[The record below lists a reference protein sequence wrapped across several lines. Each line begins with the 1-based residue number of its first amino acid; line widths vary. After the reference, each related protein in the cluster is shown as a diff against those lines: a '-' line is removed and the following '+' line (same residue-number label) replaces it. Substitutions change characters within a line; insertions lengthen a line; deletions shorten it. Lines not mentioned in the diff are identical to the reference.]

1 MPDFTH
7 LHVHSE
13 YSLLDGLARIA
24 DLVAQAK
31 AQGMGALALT
41 DHGVMHGALDF
52 YKAAQTAGIKPI
64 VGCEVYCAQRKMTD
78 RQPKLDSS
86 PYHLTLLAR
95 DAVGYRNLIKLVS
108 KASLDG
114 FYYKPRVDL
123 DLLAEYHEGIV
134 ALSGCLGAQV
144 PQLLLQGLEEEARR
158 TIGWFRETFG
168 PEGYYLELQDHQI
181 PEQQAINRF
190 LVDYG
195 RREGL
200 PLVCTND
207 VHYVQADDAYAQD
220 ILLCVQTATTVDDIK
235 RMRMST
241 QEFYLKSSAAM
252 AALFAEVPEALLNTC
267 RIADNCDLK
276 LEFGRTALPEF
287 ALPEGHT
294 AESYFREI
302 TMQRLPERYSQ
313 IDDRLRRRV
322 QYEIDVICQL
332 GFAQYI
338 LIVADFTFW
347 ARQRG
352 IMAEPRG
359 SVGGSVVAYVIGI
372 SDVDPI
378 RYDLPF
384 ERFLS
389 PDRHEMPDIDLDF
402 PDDRRAEVYEYVKQ
416 KYGADHVAQIITYNT
431 MLGKAAIR
439 DVGRALGLPF
449 GDVDRV
455 AKLIPN
461 GVKVTIDQGLAESA
475 ELRTLAESDQ
485 MVKKLLDTA
494 RKVEGLARNSSVHAA
509 GVVISR
515 EPLMDMVPLQRA
527 KDGNVIT
534 QYESTWL
541 QDVGLLKMDFLGL
554 ANFANL
560 DLAVKFIKQTRDLD
574 INIKELPYDDAA
586 TFALLQTG
594 ETTGLFQLESA
605 GMRKYLKELKPT
617 NIGDISAMISLYRP
631 GPMDNIPKFIAAKN
645 GKIDDI
651 YLHADLE
658 PILAE
663 SYGVIVYQE
672 QVMAIAISIAGFATE
687 QGYKFIKAIAKKNAE
702 LLQKNKEPFV
712 AGTIARG
719 YSAELAEGLWRL
731 FEPFQR
737 YSFNKAHAMGYAH
750 ITYRTAYLKAH
761 FTAEYMA
768 AVLCS
773 RVGDSEDVAAA
784 IAECR
789 RMGVD
794 VLPPSVN
801 ESDVNFSVENGA
813 IRFGLSAIKNVGGGA
828 VEGLVEE
835 RRKHGPFA
843 SAEDFCSRIDMR
855 AVNKK
860 TLESLIR
867 AGALDGFGDRM
878 HLLQE
883 MERMVGLAQQA
894 QRKSAAGQLNMFGG
908 GVAEAPAL
916 FNVPPREQDPATLK
930 ERLAWERELL
940 GVYLGEHP
948 LNAMTTQLQAR
959 VSHTVDQLT
968 EEVVGQK
975 VTMGGIINSVRAI
988 TTRNGQNMVYA
999 ELEDPSGTI
1008 EVVVFPRT
1016 LEQTKALWQADSAV
1030 IVGGKLDQRGDR
1042 YQLACDSVEAFS
1054 TAADLPRRYFLRLTI
1069 PQLDDLETGRAR
1081 LERVAAALRVQ
1092 QGEDPVEVRVNTPM
1106 GLVRLATPGLRT
1118 AYTAELAGRLV
1129 QLLGRDAMQVEELA
1143 PVGMAAAS

>member
-13 YSLLDGLARIA
+13 YSLLDGLSRIP
-24 DLVAQAK
+24 DLIGHAK
-31 AQGMGALALT
+31 ALGMGAVALT

-52 YKAAQTAGIKPI
+52 YKTAQVAGIKPI

-78 RQPKLDSS
+78 RQPKVDSS

-95 DAVGYRNLIKLVS
+95 DATGYRNLIKLVS
-108 KASLDG
+108 RASLEG
-114 FYYKPRVDL
+114 FYYKPRVDH

-144 PQLLLQGLEEEARR
+144 PQLFMQGQEEEARR
-158 TIGWFRETFG
+158 TIGWFRDVFG

-181 PEQQAINRF
+181 PEQQALNRF
-190 LVDYG
+190 LIAHA

-207 VHYVQADDAYAQD
+207 VHYVQQEDAEAQD
-220 ILLCVQTATTVDDIK
+220 ILLCVQTSTTVDDPK

-241 QEFYLKSSAAM
+241 QEFYLKSPQAM
-252 AALFAEVPEALLNTC
+252 AALFAETPDALTNTC
-267 RIADNCDLK
+267 RIADNCDLQ
-276 LEFGRTALPEF
+276 LEFGRTALPEY
-287 ALPEGHT
+287 ALPEGYT
-294 AESYFREI
+294 AESYFREV
-302 TMQRLPERYSQ
+302 TWKRLPERYSQ
-313 IDDRLRRRV
+313 VDDKLRERV
-322 QYEIDVICQL
+322 QYELDVICQL

-359 SVGGSVVAYVIGI
+359 SVGGSVVAYIIGI

-389 PDRHEMPDIDLDF
+389 PERHEMPDIDLDF
-402 PDDRRAEVYEYVKQ
+402 PDDRRAEVYEYVKR

-439 DVGRALGLPF
+439 DVGRALGMPF
-449 GDVDRV
+449 GEVDRV

-475 ELRTLAESDQ
+475 ELRTLVESDQ
-485 MVKKLLDTA
+485 SVNKLLTMA

-515 EPLMDMVPLQRA
+515 EPLMDAVPLQRA
-527 KDGNVIT
+527 KDGNIIT
-534 QYESTWL
+534 QYESVWL

-560 DLAVKFIKQTRDLD
+560 DLAVKLIKQTRGVD
-574 INIKELPYDDAA
+574 INLKELPHGDAA

-645 GKIDDI
+645 GKIEAQ
-651 YLHADLE
+651 YLHPDLE
-658 PILAE
+658 PILGE

-672 QVMAIAISIAGFATE
+672 QVMAIAMTIAGFTTE

-712 AGTIARG
+712 AGAIARG
-719 YSAELAEGLWRL
+719 YTPELAEELWRL

-737 YSFNKAHAMGYAH
+737 YSFNKAHTMGYAH
-750 ITYRTAYLKAH
+750 VTYRTAYLKTH
-761 FTAEYMA
+761 YTPEYMA

-773 RVGDSEDVAAA
+773 EMGDSEKVAAA

-789 RMGVD
+789 RMGVE

-801 ESDVNFSVENGA
+801 DSDVNFTVEDGG
-813 IRFGLSAIKNVGGGA
+813 IRFGLAAVKNVGSGA

-835 RRKHGPFA
+835 RQRGGPFTN
-843 SAEDFCSRIDMR
+843 AEDFCARIDLR

-860 TLESLIR
+860 TLECLIR
-867 AGALDGFGDRM
+867 AGALDCFGDRM
-878 HLLQE
+878 HLLKE
-883 MERMVGLAQQA
+883 MDRMVGMAQQA
-894 QRKSAAGQLNMFGG
+894 QRKSAAGQLSMFGG
-908 GVAEAPAL
+908 DVAETPSL
-916 FNVPPREQDPATLK
+916 FNVPPQQQDPATLK

-948 LNAMTTQLQAR
+948 LNALAAKLQQR
-959 VSHTVDQLT
+959 VSVTVDQLT
-968 EEVVGQK
+968 EDIVGQK
-975 VTMGGIINSVRAI
+975 VTMGGILNSTRAI
-988 TTRNGQNMVYA
+988 TTRNGQNMLYA
-999 ELEDPSGTI
+999 ELEDPGGTI

-1016 LEQTKALWQADSAV
+1016 LEQTRALWQADSAV
-1030 IVGGKLDQRGDR
+1030 IVSGKLDFRSDR

-1054 TAADLPRRYFLRLTI
+1054 GAADLPRRYRLRLTI
-1069 PQLDDLETGRAR
+1069 PQMDNLEIGRAR
-1081 LERVAAALRVQ
+1081 LERVAAALRQ
-1092 QGEDPVEVRVNTPM
+1092 QPGDDPVEVRVETPL
-1106 GLVRLATPGLRT
+1106 GLVRLTTPSLR
-1118 AYTAELAGRLV
+1118 ASFSPELEGRIV
-1129 QLLGRDAMQVEELA
+1129 QLLGRDSLQVEELPLREVA
-1143 PVGMAAAS
+1143 VAS

>member
-1 MPDFTH
+1 VADFTH

-13 YSLLDGLARIA
+13 YSLLDGLARIP
-24 DLVAQAK
+24 DLVANAK
-31 AQGMGALALT
+31 AHGMGAIALT

-52 YKAAQTAGIKPI
+52 YKTAQTAGIKPI

-123 DLLAEYHEGIV
+123 DLLAAHHEGIV

-144 PQLLLQGLEEEARR
+144 PQLLLQGREEEARK
-158 TIGWFRETFG
+158 TIGWFRDTFG

-195 RREGL
+195 RRESL

-220 ILLCVQTATTVDDIK
+220 ILLCVQTATTVDDAK

-241 QEFYLKSSAAM
+241 QEFYLKSPAAM
-252 AALFAEVPEALLNTC
+252 AALFAEVPDALLNTC

-287 ALPEGHT
+287 ALPAGHT

-313 IDDRLRRRV
+313 IDDKLRQRV
-322 QYEIDVICQL
+322 QYEVDVICQL

-347 ARQRG
+347 ARQHG

-359 SVGGSVVAYVIGI
+359 SVGGSVVAYIIGI

-389 PDRHEMPDIDLDF
+389 PERHEMPDIDLDF

-449 GDVDRV
+449 GEVDRV

-475 ELRTLAESDQ
+475 ELRTLAEQDAT
-485 MVKKLLDTA
+485 VKKLLDTA

-534 QYESTWL
+534 QYESAWL

-560 DLAVKFIKQTRDLD
+560 DLAVKFIKQTRGLD
-574 INIKELPYDDAA
+574 INIKELPYDDED

-605 GMRKYLKELKPT
+605 GMRKYLKELRPT

-631 GPMDNIPKFIAAKN
+631 GPMDNIPKFVAAKN
-645 GKIDDI
+645 GRVAAQ
-651 YLHADLE
+651 YAHADLE
-658 PILAE
+658 PILRE

-672 QVMAIAISIAGFATE
+672 QVMDIAIKIAGFTTE

-702 LLQKNKEPFV
+702 LLLKNKEPFV
-712 AGTIARG
+712 AGTVARG
-719 YSAELAEGLWRL
+719 YPLELAEDLWRL

-737 YSFNKAHAMGYAH
+737 YSFNKAHTMGYAH

-773 RVGDSEDVAAA
+773 RCGDSEDVAAA

-801 ESDVNFSVENGA
+801 DSEVNFSVENGA

-828 VEGLVEE
+828 VEGLVQE
-835 RRKHGPFA
+835 RKQRGPFA
-843 SAEDFCSRIDMR
+843 NAEDFCSRIDMR

-878 HLLQE
+878 QLVRE
-883 MERMVGLAQQA
+883 IDRMAGMAQQA
-894 QRKSAAGQLNMFGG
+894 QRKLAAGQLTMFGG
-908 GVAEAPAL
+908 EVAEAPAL
-916 FNVPPREQDPATLK
+916 FNVPSQQQDPATLK

-948 LNAMTTQLQAR
+948 LNAMAARLQQR
-959 VSHTVDQLT
+959 VSHTVDQIT

-1016 LEQTKALWQADSAV
+1016 LEQTRALWQADSAV
-1030 IVGGKLDQRGDR
+1030 IVGGKLDQRSDR
-1042 YQLACDSVEAFS
+1042 YQLACDSVEAFT
-1054 TAADLPRRYFLRLTI
+1054 TAADRPRRYFLRLTI
-1069 PQLDDLETGRAR
+1069 PQLDDMETGRAR
-1081 LERVAAALRVQ
+1081 LEHVAAALRLQ
-1092 QGEDPVEVRVNTPM
+1092 QGEDRVEVRVQTPQ
-1106 GLVRLATPGLRT
+1106 GLVRLVTPGLRT
-1118 AYTAELAGRLV
+1118 AYTPELAERLT
-1129 QLLGRDAMQVEELA
+1129 QLLGRDALQVEDLA
-1143 PVGMAAAS
+1143 PVEMAAAS